1 MILSPRFDPIAGRF
15 GKVKPKPSVAHHSR
29 LSCIL
34 KVTQTTNSKECY
46 APGAYP
52 FDVVVKVI
60 RNRLFFFFFD

>member
-1 MILSPRFDPIAGRF
+1 MILSPRFDPVAGRF

-34 KVTQTTNSKECY
+34 KVTQTTNSRECY
-46 APGAYP
+46 ALGPHP
-52 FDVVVKVI
+52 FDADARVI